1 MDARTPDEDR
11 GTALLNLLAK
21 VQKAAA
27 DAEGRYERAVY
38 PDWRL
43 QVDCERTRA
52 RLDYLTD
59 YLTHRFHQPE
69 PGRAVPGPHAM
80 DTQENRRLLHL
91 ERRTAAGE
99 TLTQAEV
106 RELETLRD
114 LAGQTSL
121 GFDDHRLSPDEIA
134 AQEKARQRDAQRREI
149 AERLSAPLKG
159 FDGGA
164 QASLFGEGMLF

>member
-1 MDARTPDEDR
+1 MPDEDR

-21 VQKAAA
+21 VQARYSRADRRWQAARFP
-27 DAEGRYERAVY
+27 DYDLDLER
-38 PDWRL
+38 D
-43 QVDCERTRA
+43 RTRA

-59 YLTHRFHQPE
+59 YLTHRFHQPK
-69 PGRAVPGPHAM
+69 PGRAVPGPHDM
-80 DTQENRRLLHL
+80 DTHQNRRWLHL

-134 AQEKARQRDAQRREI
+134 AQERARQRDAQRREV
-149 AERLSAPLKG
+149 AERLSAPLRG